1 VFTIYYITQMSLQEH
16 NLNIHMYSLDE
27 LLGLFDL
34 TYNITLN
41 DLKRA
46 KKIVLKTHPDKSKLD
61 SKYFLFYKQAFD
73 VVVRFYDNQNKQS
86 QVATPQNTVYHTNNL
101 FNTNDSQTNKK
112 ISSVINDM
120 SKHDFNNR
128 FNDLF
133 EKNMMKKVD
142 DSKNEWFRNQDSIYS
157 SDVQVNSSNMGQIFN
172 NIKDKQSG
180 MVKYRGVENIIANK
194 SSNSS
199 YHDDDDDESYVSSDP
214 FSKLKF
220 DDLRKVHKDE
230 TVFSVS
236 ERDYDKV
243 TKYSSVDHFMRER
256 SNQSTTPLS
265 KPEAEQLL
273 AQQEQLYREKMMKKE
288 YSSNLQNMRYEE
300 KNKSV
305 LSNFLRLKY

>member
-1 VFTIYYITQMSLQEH
+1 
-16 NLNIHMYSLDE
+16 MYSLEE

-34 TYNITLN
+34 TYDITLT

-46 KKIVLKTHPDKSKLD
+46 KKVVLMTHPDKSKLD

-73 VVVRFYDNQNKQS
+73 VIVRFYDNQNKQS
-86 QVATPQNTVYHTNNL
+86 RQATPQNTVYHTNNI
-101 FNTNDSQTNKK
+101 NNNNDSQTNKK
-112 ISSVINDM
+112 ISSIINDM
-120 SKHDFNNR
+120 SKQEFNSK

-133 EKNMMKKVD
+133 DKNMTKKID
-142 DSKNEWFRNQDSIYS
+142 DSKNEWFRNEDSSYS

-265 KPEAEQLL
+265 KPESEQLL